1 MTTKTPKEKLEQVK
15 AYNSKLIYHRFQAPK
30 DSPKGELL
38 AKAKQDEQL
47 LEKFWKFL
55 KQEYSKQ

>member
-1 MTTKTPKEKLEQVK
+1 MANKTPKKKIEQVK

-38 AKAKQDEQL
+38 AKAKNDKQL
-47 LEKFWKFL
+47 IEKFWQFL
-55 KQEYSKQ
+55 EQEYSKQ